1 MSKFFIEIGTS
12 DFDTLEPLA
21 KEGWKGIFVEP
32 VKHLLDNLKRYDGCI
47 YVNAAILTE
56 NKLTNVYSLKSPKEW
71 WQNGIG
77 FTTEAESRS
86 NHYWSKLKEEGYVAK
101 SNEEFLNW
109 CKKSKTVLVN
119 EVEGITLDTLIDK
132 YDVKRIDY
140 LKIDIEGMEHAVLN
154 SYSWSIKPKMLKVEW
169 CHWPTLGISVEE
181 YIKTLE
187 NMGYEVKVE
196 DTDLVAVLNE

>member
-12 DFDTLEPLA
+12 DFDTFEHLA
-21 KEGWKGIFVEP
+21 EEGWKGIFVEP

-56 NKLTNVYSLKSPKEW
+56 NKLTNVHSLKSPKEW

-77 FTTEAESRS
+77 FTTEAPSVS
-86 NHYWSKLKEEGYVAK
+86 NHFWDELREQGCEAK
-101 SNEEFLNW
+101 TYEEFLDW
-109 CKKSKTVLVN
+109 CETSEKILVN

-132 YDVKRIDY
+132 YDVKHIDY

-169 CHWPTLGISVEE
+169 CHWPSIGISVEE

-196 DTDLVAVLNE
+196 EKDLVAVLNE